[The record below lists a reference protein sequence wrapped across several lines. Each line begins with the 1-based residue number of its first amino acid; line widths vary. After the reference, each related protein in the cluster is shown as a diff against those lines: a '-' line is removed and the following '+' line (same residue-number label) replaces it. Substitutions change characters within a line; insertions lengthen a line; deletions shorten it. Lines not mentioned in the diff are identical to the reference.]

1 LPFKGPTSLME
12 KKFSQFKNAYG
23 DNIFEQKKSI
33 ETWIVNDAEINQK
46 YANDHKLLG
55 ASQNLEKN
63 WNSMVAGLGVKND
76 GRILVDHYLM
86 NFLPAIKKIKLDIM
100 MQRKDKDGEK
110 VPDHLSRIMMDKN
123 IHAADYNSL

>member
-1 LPFKGPTSLME
+1 
-12 KKFSQFKNAYG
+12 
-23 DNIFEQKKSI
+23 
-33 ETWIVNDAEINQK
+33 
-46 YANDHKLLG
+46 
-55 ASQNLEKN
+55 
-63 WNSMVAGLGVKND
+63 MVAGLGVKND